1 MDKLFSWDKIHLHWF
16 QQSASLESYY
26 IIRTSLRVYIGFLIA
41 QFLICT
47 KSSWI
52 YHFNLR
58 KQPTF
63 QDATTGFPTEWRLR
77 NKCRNSILMM
87 CHYPGLGSDSDW
99 SYCKGICFKQS
110 EALYHDLGSDT
121 SSVWNFCSRPWNVI
135 LFSIDK
141 WYPFHIPSLEI
152 CFPFNCCK
160 CAVF

>member
-16 QQSASLESYY
+16 QQSASLESCY
-26 IIRTSLRVYIGFLIA
+26 IIRTSLRVYIGFLIG

-63 QDATTGFPTEWRLR
+63 QDTTTGFPTEWRLR

-99 SYCKGICFKQS
+99 SYCKGNLLQAIRSTIPWSGYWHIISMEFLC
-110 EALYHDLGSDT
+110 
-121 SSVWNFCSRPWNVI
+121 SS
-135 LFSIDK
+135 L
-141 WYPFHIPSLEI
+141 
-152 CFPFNCCK
+152 K
-160 CAVF
+160 CHFVFYWQMVPISHT